1 MSDFSR
7 STLLVSA
14 LLALL
19 GAGAAVGDALPD
31 TAVGT
36 VAGRVTAAESPLGAA
51 RVYAYQLA
59 DLSLSRV
66 ITNPEGRFFF
76 DALPAGLYKIIAFKS
91 GFVPAIVMLSRASAE
106 ASQFLDLELAPAE
119 RVNPIEGGFWSVREQ
134 IPSDVLRDIER
145 GYAEVAAVPEFSI
158 RMPDA
163 EIRASMQ
170 ATAGVTQGL
179 EFGSGQVTS
188 GRVGID
194 GRIRDLKM
202 SLTGVYSELV
212 SDGGRKSEEI
222 AGGHAQRVSFRFES
236 EDHARVNF
244 TTHANQM
251 TTLHRGGPAEVG
263 FESHI
268 VSWSQPVGREGRSDV
283 TAQYTAETN
292 FYSQGRLAPQEI
304 PDASRAWRVEGSYT
318 TPVTDRATI
327 QAGFRYRELDS
338 FYEGSRRDP
347 LMLLPEETV
356 ELFGR
361 GGLRVKP
368 ALLVE
373 YGLYSTLRD
382 GSLSLAPQGG
392 VVVSLGS
399 NWRASTLA
407 SMRVHDGGV
416 PELRDFAPVY
426 HGERGSCDQGE
437 EHCYRLL
444 ISRLFGED
452 EGITFGATHREYG
465 DTMRLF
471 FDRDFFNRLES
482 LYLVRGDR
490 VPELQFEVKRRLAPT
505 ILTRLQSSVAAGGGG
520 VVLANNQR
528 TYENEV
534 RYLVTSLDTRF
545 EDTSTGVFLA
555 FHRLEQALSPLGR
568 PGRGVFAHPEIAL
581 ERLQLMLTQNLG
593 AIHKL
598 ASDWAVHLNMEVS
611 RGATP
616 ETASFDDD
624 ELRKRLTGG
633 LAVRF

>member
-7 STLLVSA
+7 STLLVTA
-14 LLALL
+14 LLTLV
-19 GAGAAVGDALPD
+19 GAGAAVGDALP
-31 TAVGT
+31 AGAGGA
-36 VAGRVTAAESPLGAA
+36 VAGRVTAGESPLDAA

-66 ITNPEGRFFF
+66 ITNGEGRFLFE
-76 DALPAGLYKIIAFKS
+76 ALPAGLYKIIAFKT

-106 ASQFLDLELAPAE
+106 ASQFLDLQLAPAE
-119 RVNPIEGGFWSVREQ
+119 GVNPIEGGFWSVREQ

-145 GYAEVAAVPEFSI
+145 ADAEVASVPSFSM
-158 RMPDA
+158 RVPDA
-163 EIRASMQ
+163 EVRATMQ
-170 ATAGVTQGL
+170 ATAGVAQGL
-179 EFGSGQVTS
+179 EFGTSQVTS

-194 GRIRDLKM
+194 GRIRDLRM
-202 SLTGVYSELV
+202 SLSGLYSELV
-212 SDGGRKSEEI
+212 SDGEASAEA
-222 AGGHAQRVSFRFES
+222 AGGHVQRVSFRFES
-236 EDHARVNF
+236 EDSARVNI

-251 TTLHRGGPAEVG
+251 TTLQRGGPAEVG

-268 VSWSQPVGREGRSDV
+268 VSWSQPFGREGRSDV
-283 TAQYTAETN
+283 VAQYTSESN
-292 FYSQGRLAPQEI
+292 FYSQGRLTPQEI
-304 PDASRAWRVEGSYT
+304 PEASRSWRVEGSYT

-338 FYEGSRRDP
+338 YYSGSRRDP

-368 ALLVE
+368 AVLVE

-392 VVVSLGS
+392 VVLSLGS

-437 EHCYRLL
+437 EACYRLL

-452 EGITFGATHREYG
+452 EAITFGATHREYG

-490 VPELQFEVKRRLAPT
+490 VPEIQFEVKRRLAPT

-520 VVLANNQR
+520 LVMANNQR
-528 TYENEV
+528 AYENAV

-545 EDTSTGVFLA
+545 EDTSTGVFVA

-568 PGRGVFAHPEIAL
+568 PGRGVFAHPEIEL

-593 AIHKL
+593 AIHRL
-598 ASDWAVHLNMEVS
+598 AADWAVHLNMELS

-616 ETASFDDD
+616 ETASFEDD

>member
-1 MSDFSR
+1 MNGFSR

-14 LLALL
+14 LLTLV
-19 GAGAAVGDALPD
+19 GAGGAVADALPEPLGG
-31 TAVGT
+31 A
-36 VAGRVTAAESPLGAA
+36 VAGRVTAAESPLDAA

-59 DLSLSRV
+59 DLSISRV
-66 ITNPEGRFFF
+66 VTNPEGRFLFE
-76 DALPAGLYKIIAFKS
+76 ALPAGLYKIIAFKS

-106 ASQFLDLELAPAE
+106 ASQFLDLELSAAE
-119 RVNPIEGGFWSVREQ
+119 GVNPIEGGFWSVREQ

-145 GYAEVAAVPEFSI
+145 GYAEAALEPSFALRV
-158 RMPDA
+158 PDA
-163 EIRASMQ
+163 EIRATMQ
-170 ATAGVTQGL
+170 ASAGVAQGL
-179 EFGSGQVTS
+179 EFGSGQVAS

-194 GRIRDLKM
+194 GRVRDLKM
-202 SLTGVYSELV
+202 SLTGLYSELV
-212 SDGGRKSEEI
+212 SDVGQTSEDLT
-222 AGGHAQRVSFRFES
+222 GGHVQRVSFRFES
-236 EDHARVNF
+236 EDSARVNF

-251 TTLHRGGPAEVG
+251 TTMRRAGPSEVG
-263 FESHI
+263 FESHV
-268 VSWSQPVGREGRSDV
+268 VSWSQPIGREGRSDV
-283 TAQYTAETN
+283 TAQYTSESN
-292 FYSQGRLAPQEI
+292 FYSQGRLTPQEI
-304 PDASRAWRVEGSYT
+304 PEASRSWRVEGSYT
-318 TPVTDRATI
+318 TPVSDRATI

-338 FYEGSRRDP
+338 FYDGSSRDP
-347 LMLLPEETV
+347 LLLLPEETV

-368 ALLVE
+368 AVLVE

-392 VVVSLGS
+392 VVVSFGPH
-399 NWRASTLA
+399 WRASTLA
-407 SMRVHDGGV
+407 SMRIHDGGV
-416 PELRDFAPVY
+416 PELRDFAPLY

-437 EHCYRLL
+437 ESCYRLL
-444 ISRLFGED
+444 VSRLFGED
-452 EGITFGATHREYG
+452 DAITFGATHREYG

-490 VPELQFEVKRRLAPT
+490 VPELQFEVKRRLAPS

-520 VVLANNQR
+520 LVLANNYR
-528 TYENEV
+528 TYENEI

-545 EDTSTGVFLA
+545 EDTSTGVFVA

-568 PGRGVFAHPEIAL
+568 PGRGAFAHPEIAL
-581 ERLQLMLTQNLG
+581 ERLQLMLTQDLG
-593 AIHKL
+593 AIHRL

-611 RGATP
+611 RGTTP
-616 ETASFDDD
+616 ETSSFDDD